1 MVVQAI
7 KKEVDKKIKV
17 NVFKIVKTS
26 FDFTIEEVL
35 TSIEDNDEKPVVN
48 YISPSY
54 YRKLDELDQELS
66 NSYYMGRNYE
76 AITKKEL
83 LLIIEK
89 VVTKTPELFYNLVK
103 LISVIEDD
111 YFIGVYETNNEL
123 AEYLDIINARDLAL
137 MGG

>member
-1 MVVQAI
+1 
-7 KKEVDKKIKV
+7 
-17 NVFKIVKTS
+17 
-26 FDFTIEEVL
+26 
-35 TSIEDNDEKPVVN
+35 
-48 YISPSY
+48 
-54 YRKLDELDQELS
+54 
-66 NSYYMGRNYE
+66 MGRNYE

-111 YFIGVYETNNEL
+111 YFIGVYETNKEL

>member
-7 KKEVDKKIKV
+7 KKEVDKKVKV

-35 TSIEDNDEKPVVN
+35 TSIEDNNEKPVVN

-66 NSYYMGRNYE
+66 NSYHMGRNYE

-83 LLIIEK
+83 LLIIDK
-89 VVTKTPELFYNLVK
+89 VVTKTPELFYNVVK
-103 LISVIEDD
+103 LTSVIEDD
-111 YFIGVYETNNEL
+111 YFIGVYETNKEL